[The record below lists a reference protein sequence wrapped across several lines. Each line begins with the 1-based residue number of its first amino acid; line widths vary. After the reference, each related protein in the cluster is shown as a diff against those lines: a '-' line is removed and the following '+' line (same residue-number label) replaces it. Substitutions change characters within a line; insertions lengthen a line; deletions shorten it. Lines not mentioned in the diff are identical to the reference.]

1 MKALT
6 QADAILEFYGNLRP
20 RFALPKGISIM
31 NPYKEPGA
39 WAVAQ
44 QFYRKF
50 YSDDEPRAFI
60 FGINPGRHG
69 AGVTGV
75 PFTDPI
81 RLAERCGIANDWPRK
96 AELSSLFV
104 YQMIEAYGGVKAFY
118 GRFYITALSPLGY
131 VRDGKNLNYYDDK
144 ELLRGCEPF
153 MIACIRKQLATM
165 PTYETCYCLGEGENY
180 KYFSR
185 LNAAHGFFK
194 EIVPLA
200 HPRFIMQYRRKR
212 VAEYA
217 QLYVSRFHEHERS

>member
-1 MKALT
+1 MKAST
-6 QADAILEFYGNLRP
+6 QADAILEFYRKLRP
-20 RFALPKGISIM
+20 RFALPAGISIM
-31 NPYKEPGA
+31 NPYQDPEA
-39 WAVAQ
+39 QAVAS
-44 QFYRKF
+44 QFYQKYYGDSR
-50 YSDDEPRAFI
+50 PRWWI

-81 RLAERCGIANDWPRK
+81 RLLERCGIANNWK
-96 AELSSLFV
+96 KQAELSSLFV
-104 YQMIEAYGGVKAFY
+104 YQMIDAYGGVSEFY
-118 GRFYITALSPLGY
+118 GNYFITALSPLGY

-144 ELLRGCEPF
+144 ELLRDCEPF

-185 LNAAHGFFK
+185 LNAVHGFFK
-194 EIVPLA
+194 EIVPLP

-212 VAEYA
+212 VGEYA
-217 QLYVSRFHEHERS
+217 EMYVSRFQEHERR